1 VLRSLSQAWT
11 ISGVLCGLY
20 GYLYVVLKSQDH
32 ALLIGSLGLLIALAS
47 IMYLTRGIHRRG
59 PVPSTQPAG

>member
-1 VLRSLSQAWT
+1 AWT

-32 ALLIGSLGLLIALAS
+32 ALLIGSIGLVVALGS
-47 IMYLTRGIHRRG
+47 TRSLTRGMHRRA
-59 PVPSTQPAG
+59 PCFPTQPAT